1 MERGDSMKKF
11 LKTAL
16 ILAMVAAC
24 LTTVALAA
32 DSSVTYSGTSGE
44 FIFAPGSSESPTD
57 LFPDFKGVMPG
68 DSLTQKIVV
77 KNDADKKVDVK
88 IYMRA
93 LGATEGEEFLN
104 QMKLTVV
111 QSGNVKLFEAPAD
124 ETAQLT
130 NWKPLGTFKSGSKVT
145 LDVTLEVPIEMGN
158 EFQDAVGELQW
169 EFRVEEY
176 PIEGPQTGDE
186 TPLALY
192 GTVAAVCALGLV
204 LLLATKR
211 KKAKEN

>member
-1 MERGDSMKKF
+1 MKKCMR
-11 LKTAL
+11 TAL
-16 ILAMVAAC
+16 ILVLIAAC
-24 LTTVALAA
+24 LATTALAA
-32 DSSVTYSGTSGE
+32 DSSVTYSGNSGS

-57 LFPDFKGVMPG
+57 LFPDFRGVMPG
-68 DSLTQKIVV
+68 DTLTEQIVV
-77 KNDADKKVDVK
+77 RNHANKKVDVK

-93 LGATEGEEFLN
+93 LGAVEGSEEFLN
-104 QMKLTVV
+104 QMKLTVT
-111 QSGNVKLFEAPAD
+111 QSGKADPLFEAQAD

-130 NWKPLGTFKSGSKVT
+130 NWKPLGTFKSGAKVT

-158 EFQDAVGELQW
+158 EFQSAIGELQW

-176 PIEGPQTGDE
+176 PVKPGPQTGDE

-192 GTVAAVCALGLV
+192 GAAAGVCALGLV

-211 KKAKEN
+211 KKREEA